1 MQFYLD
7 ETQTLNFYIYNVNEE
22 IIQKENIS
30 ITAQAH
36 SAPLRLTVSH
46 LGACLYQKNDHM
58 LKNES
63 SLDES
68 NKGRTFIQETAETK
82 SLVSYFTSW
91 RV

>member
-36 SAPLRLTVSH
+36 SAPLRLTVSY

-58 LKNES
+58 LKMKAAWTNQTRAGLS
-63 SLDES
+63 FKRPL
-68 NKGRTFIQETAETK
+68 KPK
-82 SLVSYFTSW
+82 VW
-91 RV
+91 